1 MARTKKNV
9 ETGDGTFDVKAFANA
24 MVELHDQESLPID
37 KVKELLTESML
48 KSYKDWWCIKNG
60 FKNNKELN
68 NSADLKAT
76 IYIDWEGGKYHICD
90 AWEIVPTDDDIEDDF
105 YQVSLEKLK
114 KMEFLNS
121 RRIWLMPN

>member
-24 MVELHDQESLPID
+24 MVELHDQESLPIE

-76 IYIDWEGGKYHICD
+76 IYIDWEESIIFVMLGKSFLPMMISKTISIKYL
-90 AWEIVPTDDDIEDDF
+90 WK
-105 YQVSLEKLK
+105 KLK
-114 KMEFLNS
+114 KMESLNS
-121 RRIWLMPN
+121 RRIWLLPN

>member
-9 ETGDGTFDVKAFANA
+9 ETSDGTFDVKAFANA

-76 IYIDWEGGKYHICD
+76 IISIGKVENI
-90 AWEIVPTDDDIEDDF
+90 IFVMLGK
-105 YQVSLEKLK
+105 S
-114 KMEFLNS
+114 FLPMMIS
-121 RRIWLMPN
+121 KTISIK

>member
-76 IYIDWEGGKYHICD
+76 IISIGKAESIIFVMLGKSFLPMMISKTIFIKYL
-90 AWEIVPTDDDIEDDF
+90 WK
-105 YQVSLEKLK
+105 KLK

-121 RRIWLMPN
+121 RRIWLLPN